1 MFVCVPYLAP
11 SSTSTSPLPPSLPS
25 FSPCML
31 DALVMGHVK
40 ALKNTELPVN
50 PLHAVV
56 DTHFHPNAGL
66 GAAF

>member
-1 MFVCVPYLAP
+1 
-11 SSTSTSPLPPSLPS
+11 
-25 FSPCML
+25 ML

-40 ALKNTELPVN
+40 ALKSTELPVN
-50 PLHAVV
+50 PLHAIV